1 MKNYNNDNK
10 TELPPAV
17 LHQLKQLQ
25 PEMVYLL
32 TQAPKFGIASLEAHF
47 MDGEIKRIVRHREE
61 SVIFTKGE
69 TTC

>member
-32 TQAPKFGIASLEAHF
+32 TQAPKFGIASLEVHF
-47 MDGEIKRIVRHREE
+47 MDGEIKRIVRHWEE
-61 SVIFTKGE
+61 SVVLTKGE
-69 TTC
+69 GI